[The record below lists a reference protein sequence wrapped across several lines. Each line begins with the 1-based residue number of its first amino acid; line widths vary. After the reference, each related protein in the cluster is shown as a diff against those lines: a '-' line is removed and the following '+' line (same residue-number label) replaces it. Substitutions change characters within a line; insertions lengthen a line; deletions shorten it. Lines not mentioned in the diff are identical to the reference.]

1 MHWFYLVLAI
11 ALLLAASKAAG
22 WLVLLLVV
30 GSLVLFVAW
39 MLGWVNSRIS
49 SGARNDTQIISPEEL
64 RRLREQAEAR
74 KQAEARTPPPPA
86 DAPGFPRAAHLRA
99 AVSPR
104 FARN

>member
-1 MHWFYLVLAI
+1 MHWFYLLLAI

-22 WLVLLLVV
+22 WLVLLLVI

-49 SGARNDTQIISPEEL
+49 SGARNDTQIISPDEL

-74 KQAEARTPPPPA
+74 KQAEARTPPPPS
-86 DAPGFPRAAHLRA
+86 DAP
-99 AVSPR
+99 
-104 FARN
+104 